1 MTFPKQRKQ
10 VAENQSSL
18 PIKPPFNEAGTI
30 FEINAKFLHGFLCGA
45 VAWWCWPSD
54 PKWWGF
60 YIYAVVLWAACAAF
74 IIQCVHVYHTLS
86 ESNTSCHVWT
96 SSTEHQQLR
105 NSCSRTVRTS
115 CNLRQQLQD
124 GAYKM

>member
-74 IIQCVHVYHTLS
+74 IIQGIRSYLK
-86 ESNTSCHVWT
+86 
-96 SSTEHQQLR
+96 LR
-105 NSCSRTVRTS
+105 DAKKRWEEIEGLGSRPKNARLPS
-115 CNLRQQLQD
+115 KSDLQHE
-124 GAYKM
+124 GMN